1 MASRPSA
8 GTLLQCRPENSNST
22 MRSPYPLILLCLFMC
37 GCATLPPGTTRSPRD
52 PWERMNR
59 ATFKMNYAL
68 DKAILR
74 PVARGY
80 QRAVPRFVQTGFR
93 NFMGNLG
100 YPVVMVNDL
109 LQGEFRAFG
118 NDTAR
123 LVLNTTWG
131 LGGLFDPATTAGL
144 DKNYRDFGQTLGK
157 WGLKSGPYFVI
168 PILGPSDVRDGFGR
182 LVDEYSDPRHYIR
195 NRYWNWGLWTV
206 EKIDNRALLLSAD
219 QALDTSYDPYAFMR
233 NVYLQNRDYLVN
245 GGRSVEQDQ
254 EEDRLYNEALKD
266 MDESQPP
273 AQPSPGQQPP
283 PQDSQKAPPP
293 DTAPQQS
300 PQ

>member
-1 MASRPSA
+1 MRPVYSW
-8 GTLLQCRPENSNST
+8 
-22 MRSPYPLILLCLFMC
+22 LILLTVLLA

-68 DKAILR
+68 DKAVLR

-80 QRAVPRFVQTGFR
+80 QRAVPRFMQTGFR
-93 NFMGNLG
+93 NFMSNLG
-100 YPVVMVNDL
+100 YPVVMVNDV

-123 LVLNTTWG
+123 LLLNTIWG

-144 DKNYRDFGQTLGK
+144 DKNYRDFGQTVGK
-157 WGLKSGPYFVI
+157 WGLKTGPYFVI
-168 PILGPSDVRDGFGR
+168 PFLGPSDVRDGFGR

-195 NRYWNWGLWTV
+195 NRWWNWGLWTV

-245 GGRSVEQDQ
+245 GGRSVEQDE

-266 MDESQPP
+266 MEESKTPQQPAAP
-273 AQPSPGQQPP
+273 QGAPPPGQAPENPRPQQPP
-283 PQDSQKAPPP
+283 PPP
-293 DTAPQQS
+293 Q
-300 PQ
+300 

>member
-1 MASRPSA
+1 MRPVYSR
-8 GTLLQCRPENSNST
+8 
-22 MRSPYPLILLCLFMC
+22 LILLTVLLA

-68 DKAILR
+68 DKAVLR

-80 QRAVPRFVQTGFR
+80 QRAVPRFMQTGFR
-93 NFMGNLG
+93 NFMSNLG
-100 YPVVMVNDL
+100 YPVVMVNDV
-109 LQGEFRAFG
+109 LQGELRSFG

-123 LVLNTTWG
+123 LLLNTIWG

-144 DKNYRDFGQTLGK
+144 DKNYRDFGQTVGK
-157 WGLKSGPYFVI
+157 WGLKTGPYFVI
-168 PILGPSDVRDGFGR
+168 PFLGPSDVRDGFGR

-195 NRYWNWGLWTV
+195 NRWWNWGLWTV

-245 GGRSVEQDQ
+245 GGRSVEQDE

-266 MDESQPP
+266 MEESKTPQQPAAP
-273 AQPSPGQQPP
+273 QGAPPPGQAPENPTPQQPP
-283 PQDSQKAPPP
+283 PPP
-293 DTAPQQS
+293 Q
-300 PQ
+300 

>member
-1 MASRPSA
+1 MRPVYSR
-8 GTLLQCRPENSNST
+8 
-22 MRSPYPLILLCLFMC
+22 LILLTVLLA

-68 DKAILR
+68 DKAVLR

-80 QRAVPRFVQTGFR
+80 QRAVPRFMQTGFR
-93 NFMGNLG
+93 NFMSNLG
-100 YPVVMVNDL
+100 YPVVMVNDV

-123 LVLNTTWG
+123 LLLNTIWG

-144 DKNYRDFGQTLGK
+144 DKNYRDFGQTVGK
-157 WGLKSGPYFVI
+157 WGLKTGPYFVI
-168 PILGPSDVRDGFGR
+168 PFLGPSDVRDGFGR

-195 NRYWNWGLWTV
+195 NRWWNWGLWTV

-245 GGRSVEQDQ
+245 GGRSVEQDE

-266 MDESQPP
+266 MEESKTPQQPAAP
-273 AQPSPGQQPP
+273 QGAPPPGQAPENPTPQQPP
-283 PQDSQKAPPP
+283 PPP
-293 DTAPQQS
+293 Q
-300 PQ
+300 

>member
-1 MASRPSA
+1 MRPVYSW
-8 GTLLQCRPENSNST
+8 
-22 MRSPYPLILLCLFMC
+22 LILLTVLLA

-68 DKAILR
+68 DKAVLR

-80 QRAVPRFVQTGFR
+80 QRAVPRFMQTGFR
-93 NFMGNLG
+93 NFMSNLG
-100 YPVVMVNDL
+100 YPVVMVNDV

-123 LVLNTTWG
+123 LLLNTIWG

-144 DKNYRDFGQTLGK
+144 DKNYRDFGQTVGK
-157 WGLKSGPYFVI
+157 WGLKTGPYFVI
-168 PILGPSDVRDGFGR
+168 PFLGPSDVRDGFGR

-195 NRYWNWGLWTV
+195 NRWWNWGLWTV

-245 GGRSVEQDQ
+245 GGRSVEQDE

-266 MDESQPP
+266 MEESKTPQQPAAP
-273 AQPSPGQQPP
+273 QGAPPPGQAPENPTPQQPP
-283 PQDSQKAPPP
+283 PPP
-293 DTAPQQS
+293 Q
-300 PQ
+300 

>member
-1 MASRPSA
+1 
-8 GTLLQCRPENSNST
+8 
-22 MRSPYPLILLCLFMC
+22 
-37 GCATLPPGTTRSPRD
+37 
-52 PWERMNR
+52 MNR
-59 ATFKMNYAL
+59 ATYKMNDAL
-68 DKAILR
+68 DKAVLR
-74 PVARGY
+74 PVARTY
-80 QRAVPRFVQTGFR
+80 QRGVPRFMQTGFR
-93 NFMGNLG
+93 NFMSNLG

-109 LQGEFRAFG
+109 LQGQLRAFG

-123 LVLNTTWG
+123 LALNTIWG

-168 PILGPSDVRDGFGR
+168 PFLGPSDVRDGFGR

-195 NRYWNWGLWTV
+195 NLWVNWGLWTV
-206 EKIDNRALLLSAD
+206 EKIDSRALLLSAD
-219 QALDTSYDPYAFMR
+219 QALDSSYDPYAFMR

-266 MDESQPP
+266 MDESQPAPP
-273 AQPSPGQQPP
+273 AAPQPQGSPPAPSPPQNTAPPGTP
-283 PQDSQKAPPP
+283 PQSPP
-293 DTAPQQS
+293 
-300 PQ
+300 

>member
-1 MASRPSA
+1 MRPVYSW
-8 GTLLQCRPENSNST
+8 
-22 MRSPYPLILLCLFMC
+22 LILLTVLLA

-68 DKAILR
+68 DKAVLR

-80 QRAVPRFVQTGFR
+80 QRAVPRFMQTGFR
-93 NFMGNLG
+93 NFMSNLG
-100 YPVVMVNDL
+100 YPVVMVNDV
-109 LQGEFRAFG
+109 LQGELRSFG

-123 LVLNTTWG
+123 LLLNTIWG

-144 DKNYRDFGQTLGK
+144 DKNYRDFGQTVGK
-157 WGLKSGPYFVI
+157 WGLKTGPYFVI
-168 PILGPSDVRDGFGR
+168 PFLGPSDVRDGFGR

-195 NRYWNWGLWTV
+195 NRWWNWGLWTV

-245 GGRSVEQDQ
+245 GGRSVEQDE

-266 MDESQPP
+266 MEESKTPQQPAAP
-273 AQPSPGQQPP
+273 QGAPPPGQAPENPTPQQPP
-283 PQDSQKAPPP
+283 PPP
-293 DTAPQQS
+293 Q
-300 PQ
+300 

>member
-1 MASRPSA
+1 
-8 GTLLQCRPENSNST
+8 
-22 MRSPYPLILLCLFMC
+22 MRAVYSWLILLTVLLG

-59 ATFKMNYAL
+59 ATYKMNDAL
-68 DKAILR
+68 DKAVLR

-80 QRAVPRFVQTGFR
+80 QRAVPRFMQTGFR

-109 LQGEFRAFG
+109 LQGELRAFG

-123 LVLNTTWG
+123 LLLNSIWG

-157 WGLKSGPYFVI
+157 WGLKTGPYFVI

-195 NRYWNWGLWTV
+195 NRWLNWGLWTV

-245 GGRSVEQDQ
+245 GGRSVQQDE

-266 MDESQPP
+266 MDESQPAKPP
-273 AQPSPGQQPP
+273 AQQPAAPQGEKPQGETPP
-283 PQDSQKAPPP
+283 PQ
-293 DTAPQQS
+293 
-300 PQ
+300 

>member
-1 MASRPSA
+1 MRPVYS
-8 GTLLQCRPENSNST
+8 C
-22 MRSPYPLILLCLFMC
+22 LILLTVLLA

-68 DKAILR
+68 DKAVLR

-80 QRAVPRFVQTGFR
+80 QRAVPRFMQTGFR
-93 NFMGNLG
+93 NFMSNLG
-100 YPVVMVNDL
+100 YPVVMVNDV

-123 LVLNTTWG
+123 LLLNTIWG

-144 DKNYRDFGQTLGK
+144 DKNYRDFGQTVGK
-157 WGLKSGPYFVI
+157 WGLKTGPYFVI
-168 PILGPSDVRDGFGR
+168 PFLGPSDVRDGFGR

-195 NRYWNWGLWTV
+195 NRWWNWGLWTV

-245 GGRSVEQDQ
+245 GGRSVEQDE

-266 MDESQPP
+266 MEESKTPQQPAAP
-273 AQPSPGQQPP
+273 QGAPPPGQAPENPTPQQPP
-283 PQDSQKAPPP
+283 P
-293 DTAPQQS
+293 PQ
-300 PQ
+300 

>member
-1 MASRPSA
+1 MRPVYS
-8 GTLLQCRPENSNST
+8 C
-22 MRSPYPLILLCLFMC
+22 LILLTVLLA

-68 DKAILR
+68 DKAVLR

-80 QRAVPRFVQTGFR
+80 QRAVPRFMQTGFR
-93 NFMGNLG
+93 NFMSNLG
-100 YPVVMVNDL
+100 YPVVMVNDV
-109 LQGEFRAFG
+109 LQGEFRSFG

-123 LVLNTTWG
+123 LLLNTIWG

-157 WGLKSGPYFVI
+157 WGLKTGPYFVI
-168 PILGPSDVRDGFGR
+168 PFLGPSDVRDGFGR

-195 NRYWNWGLWTV
+195 NRWWNWGLWTV

-245 GGRSVEQDQ
+245 GGRSVEQDE

-266 MDESQPP
+266 MEESKTPQQPAAP
-273 AQPSPGQQPP
+273 QGAPPPGQAPENPRPQQPP
-283 PQDSQKAPPP
+283 PPP
-293 DTAPQQS
+293 Q
-300 PQ
+300 

>member
-1 MASRPSA
+1 MRPVYSW
-8 GTLLQCRPENSNST
+8 
-22 MRSPYPLILLCLFMC
+22 LILLTVLLA

-68 DKAILR
+68 DKAVLR

-80 QRAVPRFVQTGFR
+80 QRAVPRFMQTGFR
-93 NFMGNLG
+93 NFMSNLG
-100 YPVVMVNDL
+100 YPVVMVNDV

-123 LVLNTTWG
+123 LLLNTIWG

-144 DKNYRDFGQTLGK
+144 DKNYRDFGQTVGK
-157 WGLKSGPYFVI
+157 WGLKTGPYFVI
-168 PILGPSDVRDGFGR
+168 PFLGPSDVRDGFGR

-195 NRYWNWGLWTV
+195 NRWWNWGLWTV

-245 GGRSVEQDQ
+245 GGRSVEQDE

-266 MDESQPP
+266 MEESKTPQQPAAP
-273 AQPSPGQQPP
+273 QGAPPPGQAPENPTPQQPP
-283 PQDSQKAPPP
+283 P
-293 DTAPQQS
+293 PQ
-300 PQ
+300 